1 MAYKYRT
8 PEEALVGKISQ
19 LARDIALY
27 ESHVDKCEIE
37 NVARASAIISLNI
50 DHIRENKVATDKQK
64 QQISELSNMFINS
77 TTKLRRCECSKI

>member
-27 ESHVDKCEIE
+27 ESHVDKCQIE
-37 NVARASAIISLNI
+37 NVARVSAIISLNI
-50 DHIRENKVATDKQK
+50 EKVRENKVATDKQK
-64 QQISELSNMFINS
+64 QQIEELSNMFMNS